1 MKKIIKAFISAAC
14 IVPLASG
21 CIQEIEPQSGSVTLG
36 QAAAAPG
43 AYDNFVDA
51 ITSSSPERSL
61 TAAKATNT
69 LGISVT
75 HPSICKGMSWGMTSL
90 ARTLAASG
98 TPHGTVAALGWDRGM
113 LSASSHGHIITNG

>member
-21 CIQEIEPQSGSVTLG
+21 CIQEIEPQSGSVTLR

-51 ITSSSPERSL
+51 ITSSL
-61 TAAKATNT
+61 TGAFTYGGESNKYYDAAT
-69 LGISVT
+69 
-75 HPSICKGMSWGMTSL
+75 
-90 ARTLAASG
+90 
-98 TPHGTVAALGWDRGM
+98 
-113 LSASSHGHIITNG
+113 IINCAWL